1 MIVLVRRNK
10 KAPEQSELCFGVELM
25 AGFEPATY

>member
-1 MIVLVRRNK
+1 MFFRRGGMK
-10 KAPEQSELCFGVELM
+10 KAPAKSEGLELM